1 MGTTCAW
8 LTTSQIAADFAAEQR
23 TIDFAAMISTGSP
36 AINDGFCYDLQVTDS
51 RTLAIINSLLPNLV
65 LI

>member
-8 LTTSQIAADFAAEQR
+8 LTTSQIAADFAAEQCA
-23 TIDFAAMISTGSP
+23 IDFTTVISTRCS
-36 AINDGFCYDLQVTDS
+36 AISDGFRYDLQVTDS
-51 RTLAIINSLLPNLV
+51 RTLAIVNSLLPNLV